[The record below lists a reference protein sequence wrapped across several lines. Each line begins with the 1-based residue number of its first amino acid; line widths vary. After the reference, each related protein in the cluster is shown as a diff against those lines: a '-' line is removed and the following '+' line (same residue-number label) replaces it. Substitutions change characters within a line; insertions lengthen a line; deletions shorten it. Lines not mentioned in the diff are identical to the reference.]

1 MFSILLLSSFCQMKK
16 RTYLSLLLPVFISL
30 FSACSQQAPGD
41 RDTSR
46 AQELKKLDDSAMY
59 WSTRNLDS
67 MWICSSK
74 LLREATFAGSTRWK
88 AKGLM
93 KVGVYHSHRGAT
105 DTAISYFQKALSI
118 ADSINDTLTVENT
131 HNYLAGCFFERG
143 LFEKASKGY
152 EKALSIARERSDS
165 VNMARYYNNLGSVAE
180 QSDRL
185 ELAQKYINNSI
196 RITEKR
202 GDTLTLATS
211 LRNLA
216 YIIRKTGD
224 SSMAGNYLRR
234 SLDLF
239 TRLPNLRWMAVLFSD
254 LGIHFRY
261 AQPDSSRHYYNKARD
276 IYIHLQDEGNLMI
289 TEFNMANLLIDA
301 SRYREAEH
309 AFMKIYLASARQNN
323 LIGIAYSSISLAQ
336 AFTGLKDYHQAMR
349 YITIAES
356 SARQWGQPAFTMEVY
371 MVKVGLLKA
380 MGNYK
385 ESTAYL
391 EKYIHLKDSV
401 EESVDKSRILE
412 MQKQFDDERLAFT
425 ISSLRQESQIQQ
437 AQLRSRKMVIIG
449 LSGFITVIVIL
460 LLIIYKYYR
469 KMAAAN
475 DKLIRLSSELLEEVE
490 KRKRAEQ
497 ILKEK
502 ERELIRINASKDKF
516 LSILAHDLKSPFNTI
531 FGFTDLLAE
540 DLPGLS
546 REEIVDR
553 LERIGNSAKQAY
565 ALLENL
571 LIWAQSQRGLL
582 QYSPEVIDLKS
593 HLAENIA
600 MAHYQ
605 AGQKKISLNIDFP
618 EGIRIMADRNMCST
632 IFRNLLS
639 NAIKFTYPGGHVEI
653 TARTGN
659 GKAIIDVKDN
669 GIGLTTQQ
677 MSEIFR
683 IETMQRTL
691 GTAKEKGS
699 GLGLILCKDFAETQG
714 GTIRVESEA
723 GKGSVFSVELP
734 LAESGEQC

>member
-1 MFSILLLSSFCQMKK
+1 MFSILLL
-16 RTYLSLLLPVFISL
+16 LSLCSMNKRRYWPIIFPALICLLI
-30 FSACSQQAPGD
+30 ACSQQAPGD
-41 RDTSR
+41 REKAQ
-46 AQELKKLDDSAMY
+46 AQEWKKLNDTAMY

-67 MWICSSK
+67 MWVYSSK
-74 LLREATFAGSTRWK
+74 LLREATFAGSTRWI

-93 KVGVYHSHRGAT
+93 MVGIYHSNRGAT
-105 DTAISYFQKALSI
+105 DSAISYFQKSLSM
-118 ADSINDTLTVENT
+118 ADSINDTITVENAY
-131 HNYLAGCFFERG
+131 NYLAGCYFERG
-143 LFEKASKGY
+143 LFEKASTGY
-152 EKALSIARERSDS
+152 ETALSLARARNDS
-165 VNMARYYNNLGSVAE
+165 GNMARFYNNLGSVAE
-180 QSDRL
+180 QKDRL
-185 ELAQKYINNSI
+185 ELAQEYINMSI
-196 RITEKR
+196 RITEKSR
-202 GDTLTLATS
+202 DTLTLASS

-216 YIIRKTGD
+216 YIVRKTGD
-224 SSMAGNYLRR
+224 SAMAGKYLRR

-239 TRLPNLRWMAVLFSD
+239 SRVSHLPWMAILYSD

-261 AQPDSSRHYYNKARD
+261 ARPDSSSFYYNKARD
-276 IYIHLQDEGNLMI
+276 IYINLTDEGNQMI
-289 TEFNMANLLIDA
+289 AEFNIANLLLDA
-301 SRYREAEH
+301 NRFQEAAG
-309 AFMKIYLASARQNN
+309 AFMKIFTVTSSQDN

-336 AFTGLKDYHQAMR
+336 AYTGLKDYEQAMR
-349 YITIAES
+349 FITIAES
-356 SARQWGQPAFTMEVY
+356 SARQWGQPGFIMEVY
-371 MVKVGLLKA
+371 RVKVALLKA

-401 EESVDKSRILE
+401 EKSVNKSRILE
-412 MQKQFDDERLAFT
+412 MQKQFDDERQAFT
-425 ISSLRQESQIQQ
+425 ISTLRQESQIQQ
-437 AQLRSRKMVIIG
+437 AQLRNRKMVIIG
-449 LSGFITVIVIL
+449 LSVFIAVIIIL
-460 LLIIYKYYR
+460 LLIIYRYYR
-469 KMAAAN
+469 KIHAVSN
-475 DKLIRLSSELLEEVE
+475 KLIRLSSEMLGEIE

-497 ILKEK
+497 FLKEK

-531 FGFTDLLAE
+531 FGFTDLLTE

-565 ALLENL
+565 VLLENL

-600 MAHYQ
+600 MAQYQ
-605 AGQKKISLNIDFP
+605 AGQKKISLTSDLP
-618 EGIRIMADRNMCST
+618 EGIRIIADRNMCST

-653 TARTGN
+653 ITRTGK

-669 GIGLTTQQ
+669 GIGLSTQQ

-699 GLGLILCKDFAETQG
+699 GLGLILCKEFAETQG

-723 GKGSVFSVELP
+723 GGGSVFCVELP
-734 LAESGEQC
+734 LAGSGEQP